1 MSKLYKIDGSE
12 YISKDTV
19 TLPDGRVHSG
29 KTFNRNSERLFSAEE
44 LEDRGVTP
52 VAHVPEKRV
61 QKVKT
66 KNTPTSLRKLKE
78 EDDGGQ

>member
-12 YISKDTV
+12 YIGKDYFV
-19 TLPDGRVHSG
+19 LPDGRPHSG
-29 KTFNRNSERLFSAEE
+29 KTFTAESVRLFTEEE
-44 LEDRGVTP
+44 LADRGVKA

-78 EDDGGQ
+78 KENGG

>member
-1 MSKLYKIDGSE
+1 VK
-12 YISKDTV
+12 
-19 TLPDGRVHSG
+19 
-29 KTFNRNSERLFSAEE
+29 A
-44 LEDRGVTP
+44 

-78 EDDGGQ
+78 EENGG